1 VAIER
6 FNGYDA
12 RAHRYRRSTRC
23 SARDFCFKHVEKFI
37 RAEECARARATRD
50 VGFSLS
56 QPGDSGISE
65 LAGIANQEPVHSSIW
80 TKNAI
85 SQLLIPR

>member
-1 VAIER
+1 MDTTPELIDIGDRLA
-6 FNGYDA
+6 A
-12 RAHRYRRSTRC
+12 RRGISVSSTLKNS
-23 SARDFCFKHVEKFI
+23 SALKS
-37 RAEECARARATRD
+37 ARARATRD